1 MYFYTCTA
9 GFDLYSENFNLMK
22 FFFRYDKYFEDVT
35 VRIMYLCLY
44 GASIFTRCYELYEMY
59 EMYEVNEVFEVNEVY
74 VCLTNLL
81 AGNHQLVEWM
91 IKL

>member
-1 MYFYTCTA
+1 M
-9 GFDLYSENFNLMK
+9 
-22 FFFRYDKYFEDVT
+22 YFEDVT

-44 GASIFTRCYELYEMY
+44 GASKFTRCYELY

-81 AGNHQLVEWM
+81 AGNHQPVEWM